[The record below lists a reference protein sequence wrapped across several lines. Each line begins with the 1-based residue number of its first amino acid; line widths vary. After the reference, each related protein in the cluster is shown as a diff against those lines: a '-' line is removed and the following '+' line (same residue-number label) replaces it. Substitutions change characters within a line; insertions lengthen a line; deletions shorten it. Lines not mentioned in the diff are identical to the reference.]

1 MRSRDAHVLHNL
13 QIEHVLHNLEIA
25 CSISGFWEH
34 AMQSDNLQC
43 NLEIAQIL
51 GLHGTYI
58 LAKNIVY
65 TYNSRGSSE
74 IRIRSHMAS
83 GDTII
88 YKLCRHFSLWLANI
102 CMSAENMHT
111 TLHTHSL
118 KYWRKTNTAMH
129 TSLALLTMFLAKL
142 FMTYGIDNQTK
153 HLVIVLIYTT

>member
-1 MRSRDAHVLHNL
+1 MRSRDAHVLHDL

-34 AMQSDNLQC
+34 TTQSDNLQC
-43 NLEIAQIL
+43 NLQIAQIF
-51 GLHGTYI
+51 GLRGTYI
-58 LAKNIVY
+58 LAKYTIY
-65 TYNSRGSSE
+65 TYRGSSE

-83 GDTII
+83 GDTIV
-88 YKLCRHFSLWLANI
+88 YKLCCHFSLWLANI

-118 KYWRKTNTAMH
+118 KYWRKTNTYCNH

-142 FMTYGIDNQTK
+142 FMTYSIDKQTK
-153 HLVIVLIYTT
+153 HLVIVLIYIT